1 MGLQIT
7 AIATGK
13 DAGEILVYG
22 DISDEKWWEEDVTP
36 SDFDKKLKDL
46 GDIKELTVRINSYG
60 GSVFAGQAIVAML
73 DRKRLSGCRITTLVD
88 GIAAS
93 MASVIAQ
100 AGDPVVMAEGA
111 MMMVHKPSGCQWGNA
126 DDLRKYADMLD
137 KAENLLVS
145 VYMRNYNGTEEE
157 LRAMLRRETW
167 LTADEALECGLCAK
181 IDAPVSVAACAGGYR
196 FGGLS
201 VPVSEI
207 KEAERKIRLTKSGGG
222 EKKMFDDITQEKI
235 RAVLNAGKCA
245 VISRAEKGFTVAEA
259 LEETA
264 VTATADVYLT
274 SEQVEAAAGK
284 AVDANGVLKS
294 VRALA
299 AAGIDLNAVEDGLA
313 KLRAPA
319 QDNETVA
326 KAAKYDQIRAAAVD
340 DALKNAVRAK
350 GERYN
355 EARERK
361 MLEALTYEEIVAQ
374 SADWLEDC
382 KAQLHAGRRI
392 SAPGAAAS
400 VDKKIDLNDFKI

>member
-7 AIATGK
+7 AKATGK

-36 SDFDKKLKDL
+36 SGFDKKLKDL

-73 DRKRLSGCRITTLVD
+73 DRKRSSGCKITTMVD

-111 MMMVHKPSGCQWGNA
+111 MMMVHKPSGRQWGNA

-181 IDAPVSVAACAGGYR
+181 VDAPVSVAAYAGGYR

-245 VISRAEKGFTVAEA
+245 VISRVEKGFTVAET
-259 LEETA
+259 LGE
-264 VTATADVYLT
+264 TADVYLT
-274 SEQVEAAAGK
+274 SEQVEAAVGK
-284 AVDANGVLKS
+284 AVDANGVLEC